1 MHLNE
6 NNSNILLVTQK
17 TSRNS
22 RILNIYL
29 NNKRLQ
35 QVSEVK
41 YIGTYFDNSFSFDR
55 HVDHITGKCTH
66 YKHVNKIK

>member
-1 MHLNE
+1 MHPNE
-6 NNSNILLVTQK
+6 NKSNILLVTKK

-29 NNKRLQ
+29 NKKRLQ

-41 YIGTYFDNSFSFDR
+41 YIGTYFDKSFNFER
-55 HVDHITGKCTH
+55 YVDYFTGKCTP
-66 YKHVNKIK
+66 VLNM